1 MATKLNKVGYAQL
14 EPNKIAAQYTKQIF
28 DMLPLDDAVT
38 LCEQGMVLV
47 YDEAEGKVKKPD
59 TTNDVNKIFGLVY
72 NEIVL
77 EDERKQAD
85 TDYAMVNVPASKYQ
99 GAIKAYPRLF
109 AFTEGDTFTT
119 NAITTDDGI
128 ALPEPKKFYQPDA
141 DGYWSENKTIT
152 ELNDLSAAT
161 AGPVLQVKKKY
172 TTPDGQLAVKF
183 VVVKA

>member
-1 MATKLNKVGYAQL
+1 MATKLKKIGYGQL
-14 EPNKIAAQYTKQIF
+14 EPNKINAQYTKEIY
-28 DMLPLDDAVT
+28 DMLPLDDGVT

-47 YDEAEGKVKKPD
+47 YDEIQGKVRKPN
-59 TTNDVNKIFGLVY
+59 TTEDKNAIFGLVF
-72 NEIVL
+72 NEFVL

-85 TDYAMVNVPASKYQ
+85 TDFAIMNIPETPYQ
-99 GAIKAYPRLF
+99 TAIKAYPRLYG
-109 AFTEGDTFTT
+109 FTVGDTFTT
-119 NAITTDDGI
+119 NVITTDDGTT
-128 ALPEPKKFYQPDA
+128 LPEPGKFYQPDA

-183 VVVKA
+183 VVVQA

>member
-1 MATKLNKVGYAQL
+1 MATKLNKIGYGQL
-14 EPNKIAAQYTKQIF
+14 EPNKIAAQRTKEIF

-47 YDEAEGKVKKPD
+47 YDDVEGKVRKPS
-59 TTNDVNKIFGLVY
+59 TENDKNALFGLVY

-85 TDYAMVNVPASKYQ
+85 TDYAMVNVPQSKYQ
-99 GAIKAYPRLF
+99 HAIKAYPRLLG
-109 AFTEGDTFTT
+109 FTKGDLFTT
-119 NAITTDDGI
+119 NVITTDDGTT
-128 ALPEPKKFYQPDA
+128 LPEPKKFYQPDA

-152 ELNDLSAAT
+152 DVNDLSGAT

-172 TTPDGQLAVKF
+172 TTPDGQLAVQF
-183 VVVKA
+183 VVVRA